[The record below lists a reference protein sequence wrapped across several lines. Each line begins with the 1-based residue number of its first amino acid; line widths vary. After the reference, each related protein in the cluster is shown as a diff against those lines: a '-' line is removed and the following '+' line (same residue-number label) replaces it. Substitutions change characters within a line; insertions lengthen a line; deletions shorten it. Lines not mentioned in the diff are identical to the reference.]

1 MRTSISAPNKASED
15 IKAGG
20 LTQASGTG
28 HHMKTAAKK
37 CKYFIFCQIINY
49 LFFFLFLRDWTKISR
64 WEESNVL

>member
-37 CKYFIFCQIINY
+37 CKYFIFVKLLIIS
-49 LFFFLFLRDWTKISR
+49 FFSY
-64 WEESNVL
+64 S